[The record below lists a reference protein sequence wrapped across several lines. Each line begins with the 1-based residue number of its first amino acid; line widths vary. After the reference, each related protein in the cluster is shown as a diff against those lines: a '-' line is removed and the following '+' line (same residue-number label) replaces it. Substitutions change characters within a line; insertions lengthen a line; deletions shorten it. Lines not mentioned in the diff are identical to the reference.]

1 MSRHVAREHLFQLT
15 FEFIFSNEKNEQTL
29 NAYLMDATLCDED
42 KRYMVKAYD
51 GITAHFDELKSI
63 VAQFAD
69 GYNADRIYK
78 PDLAAMILCAY
89 ELKYE
94 DDIPAAVSINEAV
107 DLVKKFSTEKS
118 KTFVNGVLASV
129 NKYLSENK

>member
-1 MSRHVAREHLFQLT
+1 
-15 FEFIFSNEKNEQTL
+15 
-29 NAYLMDATLCDED
+29 MDATLCDED

>member
-1 MSRHVAREHLFQLT
+1 M
-15 FEFIFSNEKNEQTL
+15 
-29 NAYLMDATLCDED
+29 M
-42 KRYMVKAYD
+42 
-51 GITAHFDELKSI
+51 
-63 VAQFAD
+63 
-69 GYNADRIYK
+69 
-78 PDLAAMILCAY
+78 LCAY